1 MRFVKLWW
9 LLANCIL
16 TNGSAKVDVR
26 FEGFHYPFV
35 ARVPDS
41 QGLIVRGTD
50 DKLAT
55 GMEDDAAN
63 PVVVSHEGKETN
75 TGTDV
80 PYTNYL
86 VSRTRCEER
95 SFVGTLVVC
104 SCRSI
109 DRCPCTVWCPCN
121 TFHYVFVVSE
131 FHLNQEIFVKKIYW
145 IMEALVKLKI
155 L

>member
-1 MRFVKLWW
+1 M
-9 LLANCIL
+9 
-16 TNGSAKVDVR
+16 DVR
-26 FEGFHYPFV
+26 FKSFHYPFV

-63 PVVVSHEGKETN
+63 PIVMSQKGKKTN
-75 TGTDV
+75 TSTDV
-80 PYTNYL
+80 PYANYL

-95 SFVGTLVVC
+95 SFMGTLIVC

-109 DRCPCTVWCPCN
+109 DRCSCTVWCPCD
-121 TFHYVFVVSE
+121 TLHHVFMVSE
-131 FHLNQEIFVKKIYW
+131 FHLTQEMLNNKNTEEIPYNSNSVKFI
-145 IMEALVKLKI
+145 IIINCLII